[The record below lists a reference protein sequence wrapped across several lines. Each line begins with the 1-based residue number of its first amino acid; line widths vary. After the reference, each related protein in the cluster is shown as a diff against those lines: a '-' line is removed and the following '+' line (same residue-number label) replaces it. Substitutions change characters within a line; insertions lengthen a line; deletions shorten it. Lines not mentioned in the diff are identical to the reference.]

1 MNPSIQ
7 IHGRN
12 YARKDDQ
19 LDWIKEQSLTD
30 IRDLYTLVNALK
42 AQLSQLPRQPS
53 TPIIE
58 AQIDSLSERIT
69 GLKEFLEIEVD
80 GVVF

>member
-12 YARKDDQ
+12 YAGKDDQ
-19 LDWIKEQSLTD
+19 LDWIKEQSLAD
-30 IRDLYTLVNALK
+30 IRDLYTLIHALK
-42 AQLSQLPRQPS
+42 AQLSQLPRQPA

-58 AQIDSLSERIT
+58 AQIDSLSERI
-69 GLKEFLEIEVD
+69 GELKTFLEIEVD

>member
-12 YARKDDQ
+12 YAEKDDQ

-30 IRDLYTLVNALK
+30 IRDLYTLIHALK

-58 AQIDSLSERIT
+58 AHIDSLSERI
-69 GLKEFLEIEVD
+69 GELKSFLEIEVD